1 MHQQESLQL
10 LALMDQQKNLQLLA
24 QMDLQEN
31 LQLLALMDQQ
41 ENLQLLALM
50 EQQESLQLLALMDL
64 QENLHLIQQLAHLYL
79 LRQTL
84 YPMDLRIR
92 PPPLLA
98 LMDLLL
104 KLPILLQMCQLKK
117 QQLVLLLLRWRASA
131 WMRAAAPST
140 MGWANASISPRTWIS
155 WAWLGSMTWRQDTSM
170 ESAETPRRNC
180 VTAASA

>member
-1 MHQQESLQL
+1 MDLQESLQL
-10 LALMDQQKNLQLLA
+10 LALRDLL
-24 QMDLQEN
+24 EN
-31 LQLLALMDQQ
+31 LQLLALMDLQ
-41 ENLQLLALM
+41 ENLQLQALM
-50 EQQESLQLLALMDL
+50 DQQENLQLLALMDL

-104 KLPILLQMCQLKK
+104 KLLMLLQMCQLKK

-155 WAWLGSMTWRQDTSM
+155 WAWLVSMTWRQDTSM

>member
-1 MHQQESLQL
+1 
-10 LALMDQQKNLQLLA
+10 
-24 QMDLQEN
+24 MDLQEN

-41 ENLQLLALM
+41 ER
-50 EQQESLQLLALMDL
+50 LQLLALMDQ
-64 QENLHLIQQLAHLYL
+64 QENLQLLAHLYL
-79 LRQTL
+79 LQQTL

-117 QQLVLLLLRWRASA
+117 QQLVLLLLRWRVSA
-131 WMRAAAPST
+131 WMRAAALST

-155 WAWLGSMTWRQDTSM
+155 WAWQGSMTWRQDTSM